1 MYETMVKILH
11 SFPKYPHLR
20 MAVAALALVGEDKLL
35 NAGEVEEFERWVLAH
50 HRMQGEFG
58 TCRHFL
64 MALCPLRFDHTKKSR
79 YWSNIVDRFHDA
91 ALALDE
97 ALRNE
102 NRLTIALDFAP
113 QSRMGLQKPGKK
125 ARAALE
131 VVEKIVKAY
140 AEEKGY
146 RVIGYDERNAEKHPC
161 VSFIPSFSASKVYT
175 VKATTDGSMVLA
187 KALCSDLDKT
197 GRSLALTENEGL
209 PVHELPGINEIAICF
224 PVHATDYNEAEM
236 AEEIAGVARIMFEGV

>member
-35 NAGEVEEFERWVLAH
+35 NAGEVEDFERWVLENPKMH
-50 HRMQGEFG
+50 GEFG
-58 TCRHFL
+58 NCRHFL

-102 NRLTIALDFAP
+102 NRLTLALDFAP

-125 ARAALE
+125 ARIAIDIA
-131 VVEKIVKAY
+131 EKIITAY
-140 AEEKGY
+140 AEEKGL
-146 RVIGYDERNAEKHPC
+146 RVIGYGDREKTPC
-161 VSFIPSFSASKVYT
+161 FSFYPHLSASKTYE
-175 VKATTDGSMVLA
+175 VKATTDRSEDLA
-187 KALCSDLDKT
+187 KLICVALEKS
-197 GRSLALTENEGL
+197 GRSLALTEESGL
-209 PVHELPGINEIAICF
+209 PVHPLPGINEISLAF
-224 PVHATDYNEAEM
+224 PISAVDFKEEDVE
-236 AEEIAGVARIMFEGV
+236 EEIVSLCKIMFEGV

>member
-11 SFPKYPHLR
+11 SFPKYTHLR
-20 MAVAALALVGEDKLL
+20 MAVAALALLEDDKLL

-50 HRMQGEFG
+50 PKMQGNFD

-64 MALCPLRFDHTKKSR
+64 AALCPLRYDHTKKSR
-79 YWSNIVDRFHDA
+79 FVDNITEKFHDA
-91 ALALDE
+91 ALILED

-102 NRLTIALDFAP
+102 NRLTLAFDFAP

-131 VVEKIVKAY
+131 VVEKIVRAY

-146 RVIGYDERNAEKHPC
+146 RTIGFEERDPEKHPC
-161 VSFIPSFSASKVYT
+161 FSFVPSFSASKIYT
-175 VKATTDGSMVLA
+175 IKATTDRTLNFA
-187 KALCSDLDKT
+187 KELCWALEKA

-224 PVHATDYNEAEM
+224 PVHATDYDEADM
-236 AEEIAGVARIMFEGV
+236 AEEIACVARIIFEGV